1 MKKTTTIYA
10 EALSDNRNYKNA
22 RMDGKT
28 IGVSE
33 SRTWNNAVKA
43 LRIPAYTVA
52 QYRHANL
59 ANSEIATPC
68 DLSPL
73 YAALHTV
80 LDLVGEVNGAKLHA
94 ENIAEIVIANAS
106 RIRNI
111 DLTVEMVNARYFKKT
126 SEKALEDYNAETR
139 TIENASIVGTKALD
153 KNYQDFYAAL
163 FASAENGVEALSEF
177 AEKCANDVKRLEKE
191 PGNCRSEFE
200 INAES
205 AFIKAVEMALGDA
218 INGQCM
224 KSAEQVAAE
233 QEAKRQERRAKTAA
247 KKKAKKGVT
256 PATEKLV
263 KAVEHL
269 VEVETKTA

>member
-1 MKKTTTIYA
+1 MGKTTTIYA
-10 EALSDNRNYKNA
+10 EALADNRNYKNA

-52 QYRHANL
+52 QYRHANISN
-59 ANSEIATPC
+59 ADIATPC

-153 KNYQDFYAAL
+153 KDYKDFYAAL
-163 FASAENGVEALSEF
+163 FASAENGVDALSEF

-233 QEAKRQERRAKTAA
+233 QEAKRKERRAKTAA

-263 KAVEHL
+263 KAVENL

>member
-1 MKKTTTIYA
+1 MEKTITIYA
-10 EALSDNRNYKNA
+10 EALADNRNYKNA
-22 RMDGKT
+22 RMDGKA
-28 IGVSE
+28 IGVPE

-59 ANSEIATPC
+59 ANAEIATPC

-73 YAALHTV
+73 YTALHTV
-80 LDLVGEVNGAKLHA
+80 LDLIGEVNGAKLHA

-106 RIRNI
+106 RIRTI
-111 DLTVEMVNARYFKKT
+111 DISNEMAAARY
-126 SEKALEDYNAETR
+126 EKRQAK
-139 TIENASIVGTKALD
+139 KALD
-153 KNYQDFYAAL
+153 END
-163 FASAENGVEALSEF
+163 SAENQTAYDNAKAEVE
-177 AEKCANDVKRLEKE
+177 RLESL
-191 PGNCRSEFE
+191 PGNCKKLFE

-205 AFIKAVEMALGDA
+205 AFIKAVEVALGDA
-218 INGQCM
+218 ITGQCM

-233 QEAKRQERRAKTAA
+233 EEAKRQARRARTAA
-247 KKKAKKGVT
+247 KKAAKKAEKSVT

-263 KAVEHL
+263 QAVEHL

>member
-43 LRIPAYTVA
+43 MRYPAYAIA

-59 ANSEIATPC
+59 ANTEVVAPC

-73 YAALHTV
+73 YTALRTV

-94 ENIAEIVIANAS
+94 ENIAEVVIANAS
-106 RIRNI
+106 RIRTI
-111 DLTVEMVNARYFKKT
+111 DISNEMATARY
-126 SEKALEDYNAETR
+126 EKRQAK
-139 TIENASIVGTKALD
+139 KALD
-153 KNYQDFYAAL
+153 EDDTVENQTAYDNAK
-163 FASAENGVEALSEF
+163 AEVE
-177 AEKCANDVKRLEKE
+177 RLESE
-191 PGNCRSEFE
+191 PNNCKKLFE

-205 AFIKAVEMALGDA
+205 AFVKAVEIALGDA

-224 KSAEQVAAE
+224 KTAEQVQAE
-233 QEAKRQERRAKTAA
+233 EEAKRQARRAKTAE
-247 KKKAKKGVT
+247 KKKAKK
-256 PATEKLV
+256 AQ
-263 KAVEHL
+263 
-269 VEVETKTA
+269 TKTAA

>member
-43 LRIPAYTVA
+43 MRYPAYAIA

-59 ANSEIATPC
+59 ANTEVVAPC

-73 YAALHTV
+73 YTALRAV

-94 ENIAEIVIANAS
+94 ENIAEVVIANAS
-106 RIRNI
+106 RIRTI
-111 DLTVEMVNARYFKKT
+111 DISNEMATARY
-126 SEKALEDYNAETR
+126 EKRQAK
-139 TIENASIVGTKALD
+139 KALD
-153 KNYQDFYAAL
+153 EDDTVENQTAYDNAK
-163 FASAENGVEALSEF
+163 AEVE
-177 AEKCANDVKRLEKE
+177 RLESE
-191 PGNCRSEFE
+191 PNNCKKLFE

-205 AFIKAVEMALGDA
+205 AFVKAVEIALGDA

-224 KSAEQVAAE
+224 KTAEQVQAE
-233 QEAKRQERRAKTAA
+233 EEAKRQARRAKTAE
-247 KKKAKKGVT
+247 KKKAKK
-256 PATEKLV
+256 AQ
-263 KAVEHL
+263 
-269 VEVETKTA
+269 TKTAA

>member
-28 IGVSE
+28 VGVSE

-43 LRIPAYTVA
+43 MRYPAYAVA

-59 ANSEIATPC
+59 ANTEVVAPC

-73 YAALHTV
+73 YTALRAV

-94 ENIAEIVIANAS
+94 ENIAEVVIANAS
-106 RIRNI
+106 RIRTI
-111 DLTVEMVNARYFKKT
+111 DISNEMASARYEKRQAKKAMDEDENEET
-126 SEKALEDYNAETR
+126 IKAYEDAK
-139 TIENASIVGTKALD
+139 IE
-153 KNYQDFYAAL
+153 
-163 FASAENGVEALSEF
+163 VE
-177 AEKCANDVKRLEKE
+177 RLESE
-191 PGNCRSEFE
+191 PNNCKKLFE

-205 AFIKAVEMALGDA
+205 AFVKAVEIALGDA

-224 KSAEQVAAE
+224 KTAEQVQAE
-233 QEAKRQERRAKTAA
+233 EEAKRQARRAKTAE
-247 KKKAKKGVT
+247 KKKAKK
-256 PATEKLV
+256 AQ
-263 KAVEHL
+263 A
-269 VEVETKTA
+269 KTAA

>member
-1 MKKTTTIYA
+1 MGKTTTIYA
-10 EALSDNRNYKNA
+10 EALADNRNYKNA

-52 QYRHANL
+52 QYRHANISN
-59 ANSEIATPC
+59 ADIATPC
-68 DLSPL
+68 DLSLL

-126 SEKALEDYNAETR
+126 SEKALDDYNAETR

-205 AFIKAVEMALGDA
+205 AFIKAVEIALGDA
-218 INGQCM
+218 ITGQCM

-233 QEAKRQERRAKTAA
+233 EEAKRQERRAKTAA
-247 KKKAKKGVT
+247 KKAAKK
-256 PATEKLV
+256 AQ
-263 KAVEHL
+263 A
-269 VEVETKTA
+269 KTNA

>member
-1 MKKTTTIYA
+1 MGKTTTIYA
-10 EALSDNRNYKNA
+10 EALADNRNYKKA

-52 QYRHANL
+52 QYRHANISN
-59 ANSEIATPC
+59 ADIATPC

-106 RIRNI
+106 RICNI

-269 VEVETKTA
+269 VEAETKTA